1 MQSSTNPQATALNST
16 HQLHTVVNL
25 SFCGFIFIYVW
36 LTKQLQNIVL
46 QPAFVSPPSPHPE
59 SQYAIHYCI
68 FANTQLFYVTLLQS
82 KDGGRL
88 YCVLPTG
95 MLMGGGGE
103 EGNFSAVRLLCM
115 SLGGI

>member
-1 MQSSTNPQATALNST
+1 MWIHFYL
-16 HQLHTVVNL
+16 
-25 SFCGFIFIYVW
+25 W
-36 LTKQLQNIVL
+36 LAKQLQNIVL